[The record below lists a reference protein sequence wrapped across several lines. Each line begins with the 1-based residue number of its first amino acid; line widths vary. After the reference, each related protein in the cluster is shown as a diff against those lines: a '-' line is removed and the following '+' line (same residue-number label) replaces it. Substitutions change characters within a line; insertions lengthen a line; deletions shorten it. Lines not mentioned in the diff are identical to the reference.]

1 MKKRKPGIIRKFFIF
16 RKLDRLTRGE
26 LAMQNYL
33 KANLNELLNLNLD
46 HKTDQKTLDQISFL
60 QKECDKTTDKIK
72 VLQEEKKK
80 TYLKLI

>member
-26 LAMQNYL
+26 LALQVYL
-33 KANLNELLNLNLD
+33 KTSLNELLNLNLD

-60 QKECDKTTDKIK
+60 QQECDKTADRINE
-72 VLQEEKKK
+72 LQEEKKK